1 VKITMIVDSE
11 YGQTITNSQII
22 PDDAPIPEI
31 MRLVKGTLLASGF
44 EWIDEV
50 LVRKCDGEEISS
62 EDWDI

>member
-1 VKITMIVDSE
+1 MMVDNE

-50 LVRKCDGEEISS
+50 LVRKDDCEEISS
-62 EDWDI
+62 EDWI

>member
-1 VKITMIVDSE
+1 MMVDNE

-50 LVRKCDGEEISS
+50 LVRKGDDEEISS
-62 EDWDI
+62 EDWI